1 MVTGQA
7 HDDKSTA
14 QNGVFYRTDASQWF
28 WSSINNLISQLLWQ
42 FYIFVNNDALQLE
55 KPELDPNVVQAK
67 AWSTELTNISK
78 AKASSGKHLRRLLGK
93 YKYLE
98 TERAN
103 VTMYF
108 QSHLLLLKNNFL
120 GKVLQI
126 FFMVINWKSWTG
138 EWHQDLCA

>member
-14 QNGVFYRTDASQWF
+14 WNGIFYRTDALWQF
-28 WSSINNLISQLLWQ
+28 WSSINNLIGQLLWQ

-55 KPELDPNVVQAK
+55 KPELDPDVVQAK
-67 AWSTELTNISK
+67 AWSTELTDILK

-93 YKYLE
+93 YEYLE

-103 VTMYF
+103 VTTYF
-108 QSHLLLLKNNFL
+108 QSCLLLLKNDFL

-126 FFMVINWKSWTG
+126 FFTVINWKS
-138 EWHQDLCA
+138 